1 MCWAWRGRGSAVL
14 RVWISRLLGTFGR
27 RRRDVELDEEL
38 RVHLE
43 MLQERFVERG
53 LEPTEAF
60 YAARRQFGEL
70 TQVRQDL
77 REQRALP
84 VVEVLARDV
93 GLALR
98 QMRRSWGFT
107 ASAALTLALG
117 IGATT
122 AVVAVLQAV
131 VLQPLPY
138 AEPDRLVALR
148 SLDRRSPAQPTQL
161 SYPTFFDF
169 REQNRV
175 FEHLVSYR
183 DAPFTL
189 TDSHPPL
196 QVAGE
201 VVSWDLF
208 PLLGVAPDRG
218 RGFRREEERPGT
230 NVVVLSHSLWMSRF
244 GGDVD
249 MVGRA
254 IPLNGVLFT
263 VVGVAPRGF
272 QFPVDVPGVQLWVTI
287 SRDAGAHLERGGRMI
302 DAIGRLKPGVSVD
315 QARAEM
321 DGVAA
326 ALARRYPDSNGN
338 VATTW
343 MVPELKRIAGGGE
356 APILLLLG
364 AVTLVLLIACA
375 NVAGLLL
382 ARSSD
387 RAREFAL
394 RTALGASRGAL
405 VRQLLVESLGLG
417 ALGSAAGIL
426 VAIGALKVILP
437 LAGDRVPR
445 LGEASVDGGILAF
458 SAGLALLTSVL
469 FGLAPA
475 LQAARVDPVARLKEG
490 APGIAPGRDRFRGAL
505 VVGQIALGLV
515 LFAGA
520 EVLTTA
526 FVSLMQKD
534 PGFRT
539 DHLLAFDVGAS
550 ESYDTDAG
558 RIGFRDLVVEAMRAV
573 PGVQVAATGTPLP
586 LQGHEMRAAFDIEL
600 RPAPASL
607 RPRSDFAIVSPQ
619 FFKAMGIPL
628 LSGRDFTEGDDAGG
642 AAVLMV
648 NEAFARRFFPGEEVI
663 GKRVR
668 PGLGAPPAPLREIV
682 GVVGDAR
689 QGGLGTEADP
699 IYYIPYKQLP
709 WGIGTVVLRTAVP
722 PGDVVASARTALAR
736 LDRRVPMGRVRT
748 GEDLSAAVLAPVRF
762 LTVLMGS
769 FAAIALLLTVVGL
782 YGVLSCLVAKRRRE
796 IGVRMVL
803 GAERGQVIGI
813 VWRRAAS
820 LVTAGLVLGSTGA
833 LGVGR
838 LLGSALTGVPGGL
851 PVVVVG
857 ACAALAIASAVAALV
872 PAARAGSVDPAQTLR
887 SE

>member
-1 MCWAWRGRGSAVL
+1 ML
-14 RVWISRLLGTFGR
+14 RVWLSRVRGTFR
-27 RRRDVELDEEL
+27 RRRLDVELDEEL
-38 RVHLE
+38 RAHLE

-53 LEPTEAF
+53 MDPTEAF
-60 YAARRQFGEL
+60 YAARRQFGGL
-70 TQVRQDL
+70 TQVKEDL

-84 VVEVLARDV
+84 LDVLARDV

-98 QMRRSWGFT
+98 QMRRSWRFT

-131 VLQPLPY
+131 VLRPLPY

-148 SLDRRSPAQPTQL
+148 SLDRRGGGQPTQL

-169 REQNRV
+169 REQNHA
-175 FEHLVSYR
+175 FERLVSYR

-196 QVAGE
+196 QVQGE
-201 VVSWDLF
+201 IVSWDLF
-208 PLLGVAPDRG
+208 PLLGMAPERG
-218 RGFRREEERPGT
+218 RGFRPDEERPGT
-230 NVVVLSHSLWMSRF
+230 QVVVLSHALWMSRF
-244 GGDVD
+244 GGDGAV
-249 MVGRA
+249 VGRA
-254 IPLNGVLFT
+254 IPLNGTLFT

-272 QFPVDVPGVQLWVTI
+272 QFPLDVPGVQLWVT
-287 SRDAGAHLERGGRMI
+287 SSLDEGAHQQRGGRMI
-302 DAIGRLKPGVSVD
+302 DAIGLLKPGVTVE

-321 DGVAA
+321 DVVAG
-326 ALARRYPDSNGN
+326 ALARQYPDSNAN
-338 VATTW
+338 IATTW
-343 MVPELKRIAGGGE
+343 IQPELERMAGGGE
-356 APILLLLG
+356 TPILVLLG

-417 ALGSAAGIL
+417 VLGTAAGVL
-426 VAIGALKVILP
+426 VAMGALKAILP

-445 LGEASVDGGILAF
+445 LGDAAVDGGILAF
-458 SAGLALLTSVL
+458 SAALAVLTSVL

-475 LQAARVDPVARLKEG
+475 LQAARVDPSVWLKEG
-490 APGIAPGRDRFRGAL
+490 AHGIAPGHDRFRSAL

-520 EVLTTA
+520 EVLTA
-526 FVSLMQKD
+526 GFVSLMQRD

-539 DHLLAFDVGAS
+539 DHLLTFDVGSAAS
-550 ESYDTDAG
+550 HDTEG
-558 RIGFRDLVVEAMRAV
+558 RRIAFCGRLLETVRAI
-573 PGVQVAATGTPLP
+573 PGVAVAATGTPLP

-600 RPAPASL
+600 RPAPASH
-607 RPRSDFAIVSPQ
+607 RPRSDFAIVTPQ
-619 FFKAMGIPL
+619 FFAAMGIPL
-628 LSGRDFTEGDDAGG
+628 LSGRDFTESDDGG
-642 AAVLMV
+642 RQAVLVV
-648 NEAFARRFFPGEEVI
+648 NQAFARRFFPGEDVI
-663 GKRVR
+663 GKRVK

-689 QGGLGTEADP
+689 QGGLGAEADP

-709 WGIGTVVLRTAVP
+709 WGMGTVVLRTAVP
-722 PGDVVASARTALAR
+722 PSDVVSSARAALAS
-736 LDRRVPMGRVRT
+736 LDRQVPMSRVRT
-748 GEDLSAAVLAPVRF
+748 GEGLSAGVVAPVRF
-762 LTVLMGS
+762 LSVLMGS

-782 YGVLSCLVAKRRRE
+782 YGVLSYLVTKRRRE
-796 IGVRMVL
+796 IGVRMAL
-803 GAERGQVIGI
+803 GAARGEVIGI
-813 VWRRAAS
+813 VWRPAAS
-820 LVTAGLVLGSTGA
+820 LVTAGLILGSAGA
-833 LGVGR
+833 MGLGR
-838 LLGSALTGVPGGL
+838 LLGSTLTGVPGGM
-851 PVVVVG
+851 PIVVAG
-857 ACAALAIASAVAALV
+857 ACAVMAIAGAVAAFL
-872 PAARAGSVDPAQTLR
+872 PAARAASVDPVQVLR